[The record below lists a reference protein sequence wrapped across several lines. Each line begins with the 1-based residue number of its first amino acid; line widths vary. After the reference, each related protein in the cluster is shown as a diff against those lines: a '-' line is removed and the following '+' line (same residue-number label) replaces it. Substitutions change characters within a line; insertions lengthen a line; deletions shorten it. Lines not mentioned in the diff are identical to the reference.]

1 MSTFRRCALV
11 ASALWF
17 FQNITPAV
25 AEMVE
30 SKLAPGVVGAAEY
43 RKGQPGRPAVLILH
57 GFLQTRDFPII
68 RSLTNGLAD
77 SGYTVLAPTL
87 SLGIS
92 KRGRSLPCEAVHA
105 HTMEGDVA
113 EIAHWVN
120 WLQSRGYSRIV
131 LVGHSF
137 GGVEL
142 AAYIGARPNPAVEKL
157 ILFSLRD
164 LEHGLWEARQPI
176 DTKAAKTRMA
186 KGNRTLG
193 TYQLSFCRKYTAPPA
208 AFLSYATWTEL
219 RLLHLLATIRTPLEV
234 ILGSDDVHLKQ
245 DWPARVG
252 GTGAKVTVIDGASH
266 FFDGPSELGLLERI
280 ELSIK
285 SPRKEP

>member
-1 MSTFRRCALV
+1 MSAFRRCALV
-11 ASALWF
+11 ASAFWC
-17 FQNITPAV
+17 FQNITPALADV
-25 AEMVE
+25 VE
-30 SKLAPGVVGAAEY
+30 SKLASGIVAAAEY
-43 RKGQPGRPAVLILH
+43 RKGQPGQAAVLILH

-68 RSLTNGLAD
+68 HSLTDGLAG

-92 KRGRSLPCEAVHA
+92 KRTRSLPCEAVHA

-120 WLQSRGYSRIV
+120 WLQTRGHQRIV
-131 LVGHSF
+131 LIGHSF

-142 AAYIGARPNPAVEKL
+142 AAYIGDRPNPAVEKL

-164 LEHGLWEARQPI
+164 LEYALWDASRHI
-176 DTKAAKTRMA
+176 DTRAATIQLA
-186 KGNRTLG
+186 KRNRSLG
-193 TYQLSFCRKYTAPPA
+193 TYPLSFCQKYTAPPA
-208 AFLSYATWTEL
+208 AFLSYANWTEL
-219 RLLHLLATIRTPLEV
+219 RLLHLLATIRTPLDV

-252 GTGAKVTVIDGASH
+252 GTGARVTVIDGASH
-266 FFDGPSELGLLERI
+266 FFDGPAELGLLDRI
-280 ELSIK
+280 EHSLK
-285 SPRKEP
+285 SPRKGP